1 MILPDVNVLVVAFK
15 EEAEHHTEVAAWLD
29 QAAGGTAPFGLAGVV
44 VASFVRV
51 VTHPSVFIDPADSNT
66 ALDFISVLRRRPNV
80 LTVHPSKAHLDV
92 FDSLC
97 RRIEP
102 RGSLVSDVYLA
113 ALAFDVG
120 AEIATLDRDF
130 ARFPDVRWSNPLER

>member
-15 EEAEHHTEVAAWLD
+15 EEAEYHTEVAAWLD
-29 QAAGGTAPFGLAGVV
+29 QAAGGAAPFGLAGVV
-44 VASFVRV
+44 VSSFVRI
-51 VTHPSVFIDPADSNT
+51 VTHPRVFVDPAQPDA
-66 ALDFISVLRRRPNV
+66 ALDFLSVLRRRPNV

-97 RRIEP
+97 RRTQP
-102 RGSLVSDVYLA
+102 RGNLVSDVYLA
-113 ALAFDVG
+113 ALAVDAG
-120 AEIATLDRDF
+120 ATVATLDRDF